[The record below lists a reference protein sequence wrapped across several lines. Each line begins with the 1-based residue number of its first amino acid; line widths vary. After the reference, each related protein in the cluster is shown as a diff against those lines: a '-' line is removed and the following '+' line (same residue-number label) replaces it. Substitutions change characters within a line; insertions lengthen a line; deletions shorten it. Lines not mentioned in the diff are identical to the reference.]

1 MRLLRVV
8 AAALVLGGSV
18 IRSPAAEIGAPPGM
32 SLATPP
38 LWSGLYLGLH
48 GGYGS
53 ARASGTS
60 FGGVLG
66 GLQVGYNTELLGN
79 LILGLEADVS
89 GADISRTDAGTLF
102 GIATSATTRSYALG
116 TARGRAGAAF
126 GQFMIYGTG
135 GFVWAVNELRGSVG
149 GVGMS
154 DARTHT
160 GYTFGA
166 GIEWMITPAW
176 TARAE
181 YLYAHFGSRSYFGG
195 TVASG
200 GVEANIV
207 RFGVNYLFK

>member
-1 MRLLRVV
+1 MRLSHLGAAVLTLGGLITPLPAADIGPPS
-8 AAALVLGGSV
+8 AAA
-18 IRSPAAEIGAPPGM
+18 
-32 SLATPP
+32 PP

-48 GGYGS
+48 GGYGR
-53 ARASGTS
+53 ARTSGTS

-66 GLQVGYNTELLGN
+66 GLQIGYNAQLLGN

-116 TARGRAGAAF
+116 TARGRAGVAF
-126 GQFMIYGTG
+126 RQFMIYGTG
-135 GFVWAVNELRGSVG
+135 GFAWAVNELNGSVG
-149 GVGMS
+149 GVSMS

-166 GIEWMITPAW
+166 GLEWMITPAW

-195 TVASG
+195 AVASG
-200 GVEANIV
+200 SVEANIARV
-207 RFGVNYLFK
+207 GVNYLFR